1 MKTSRA
7 SWAGFSGVLL
17 ALMAASAMPQAAGTG
32 SSASISVST
41 GPHAGRYAFAPREAC
56 AIAAFGDQPLGLSV
70 VLASDDSSL
79 SLDMPN
85 LDEKHA
91 HEIQIVLVVADP
103 RAGAKGMSSTTY
115 EIDTRPDSA
124 LKPYQKAERA
134 NKGKTGKA
142 TTTLMTQGSNV
153 MLSFSGETASGVK
166 LQGEVTC
173 RKVAS

>member
-1 MKTSRA
+1 MKTARTSLGVF
-7 SWAGFSGVLL
+7 AGAICVLL
-17 ALMAASAMPQAAGTG
+17 ASAALPQAGTG

-41 GPHAGRYAFAPREAC
+41 GPHAGRYVFAPREAC
-56 AIAAFGDQPLGLSV
+56 AIAAFGDEPLGLSV
-70 VLASDDSSL
+70 VLSSDDSSL

-85 LDEKHA
+85 LDQKHA
-91 HEIQIVLVVADP
+91 HEIQVVLVVADK
-103 RAGAKGMSSTTY
+103 RTGAKGMSSTTY

-142 TTTLMTQGSNV
+142 TTTLMTQGNNV
-153 MLSFSGETASGVK
+153 LLSFSGETASGVK

-173 RKVAS
+173 RKVSS

>member
-1 MKTSRA
+1 VKTTRTISVA
-7 SWAGFSGVLL
+7 VSGAICALFS
-17 ALMAASAMPQAAGTG
+17 AAAMPQANSG
-32 SSASISVST
+32 SSASISLST

-70 VLASDDSSL
+70 VLGSDNSSL

-91 HEIQIVLVVADP
+91 HEIQIVLVVADA

-142 TTTLMTQGSNV
+142 TTTLMTQGNNV
-153 MLSFSGETASGVK
+153 LLSFTGETASGVK
-166 LQGEVTC
+166 LEGEVTC

>member
-1 MKTSRA
+1 MTPRTLLV
-7 SWAGFSGVLL
+7 GFSG
-17 ALMAASAMPQAAGTG
+17 ALMALIGASAMPQAAGTG
-32 SSASISVST
+32 SSASINVST

-56 AIAAFGDQPLGLSV
+56 AIAAFGDEPLGLSV
-70 VLASDDSSL
+70 VLSSDDSSL

-91 HEIQIVLVVADP
+91 HEIQIVLVVADK

-142 TTTLMTQGSNV
+142 KTTLMTQGSNV

-166 LQGEVTC
+166 LAGEVTC
-173 RKVAS
+173 RKVASG

>member
-1 MKTSRA
+1 MLGLGGA
-7 SWAGFSGVLL
+7 PAF
-17 ALMAASAMPQAAGTG
+17 PQAAGTG
-32 SSASISVST
+32 GSASISVST
-41 GPHAGRYAFAPREAC
+41 GPHAGKYAFAPREAC
-56 AIAAFGDQPLGLSV
+56 VIAAFGDQPLGLSV
-70 VLASDDSSL
+70 VLSSDDSSL

-85 LDEKHA
+85 LDQKHA
-91 HEIQIVLVVADP
+91 HEIQIVLVVADKRP
-103 RAGAKGMSSTTY
+103 GAKGMSSTTY

-153 MLSFSGETASGVK
+153 LLSFSGETASGVK
-166 LQGEVTC
+166 LAGEVTC

>member
-1 MKTSRA
+1 MTSRTLLV
-7 SWAGFSGVLL
+7 GVSGAVF
-17 ALMAASAMPQAAGTG
+17 ALIGASAMPQAAGSG

-70 VLASDDSSL
+70 VLSSEESSL

-91 HEIQIVLVVADP
+91 HEIQIVLVVADK
-103 RAGAKGMSSTTY
+103 RAGSIGMSSTTY
-115 EIDTRPDSA
+115 EIDTRPDAA

-134 NKGKTGKA
+134 NKGQTGKA

-153 MLSFSGETASGVK
+153 LLSFSGETAKGVK
-166 LQGEVTC
+166 LEGEVTC
-173 RKVAS
+173 RKVAA

>member
-1 MKTSRA
+1 MKTTQIFLSA
-7 SWAGFSGVLL
+7 LSG
-17 ALMAASAMPQAAGTG
+17 ALCALFAATAMSQATTG

-41 GPHAGRYAFAPREAC
+41 GPHAGKYAFAPREAC

-91 HEIQIVLVVADP
+91 HEIQIVLVVADK
-103 RAGAKGMSSTTY
+103 RAAGVKGMSSTTY

-134 NKGKTGKA
+134 NKGQTGKA
-142 TTTLMTQGSNV
+142 TTTLMTQGNNV
-153 MLSFSGETASGVK
+153 LLSFTGETASGVK
-166 LQGEVTC
+166 LEGEVTC

>member
-1 MKTSRA
+1 VKTTRTLLVA
-7 SWAGFSGVLL
+7 FSGAMCALL
-17 ALMAASAMPQAAGTG
+17 ASAALPQAGTG

-41 GPHAGRYAFAPREAC
+41 GPHAGKYAFAPTEAC

-70 VLASDDSSL
+70 VLSSDNSSL

-91 HEIQIVLVVADP
+91 HEIQIVLVVADQ

-142 TTTLMTQGSNV
+142 TTTLMTQGNNV
-153 MLSFSGETASGVK
+153 LLSFNGETASGVK

>member
-1 MKTSRA
+1 MKTARKMLAALSA
-7 SWAGFSGVLL
+7 ALL
-17 ALMAASAMPQAAGTG
+17 AATAMPQASSG
-32 SSASISVST
+32 SSASVSVST
-41 GPHAGRYAFAPREAC
+41 GPHAGKYAFAPREAC

-70 VLASDDSSL
+70 VLTSDDSSL

-91 HEIQIVLVVADP
+91 HEIQIVLVVADK
-103 RAGAKGMSSTTY
+103 RAAGAKGMSSTTY

-134 NKGKTGKA
+134 NKGQTGKA
-142 TTTLMTQGSNV
+142 TTTLMTQGNNV
-153 MLSFSGETASGVK
+153 LLNFTGETASGVK
-166 LQGEVTC
+166 LEGEVTC